1 MHRCESTRA
10 PTVLPS
16 RNFDRSLTE
25 ARCMLILSH
34 EDLIRLLRPASL
46 IGPVEAA
53 ALAQDRGDARAP
65 RRQHI
70 EWNGNTLL
78 TMPAVATDVIGT
90 KLVCVVP
97 GNAARQLPVTNGVMI
112 LADWVTGIPVAA
124 LNAAALTALR
134 TGAVGALGVKYLT
147 PTDAHTCAIIGC
159 AVQRAWQAISA
170 AAVRPVREIFCV
182 PRSSAS
188 YERFAATIASVEPQL
203 RITRCA
209 HARELL
215 GRTSLVIAATTAAE
229 PVLPDQP
236 ALLEGKHFISI
247 GSFRTTMQELPDSV
261 YRLAGH
267 IVIDSEAAREEV
279 GDVAGPLRKGIVTP
293 ENVFTI
299 GRVVSGERPIAV
311 NRTTAFKSVGM
322 ALYDLHVARALY
334 DEARRRHVGCEVQL

>member
-1 MHRCESTRA
+1 
-10 PTVLPS
+10 
-16 RNFDRSLTE
+16 
-25 ARCMLILSH
+25 MLVLSH
-34 EDLIRLLRPASL
+34 ADLIRLLSPAAL
-46 IGPVEAA
+46 VGPVEAA
-53 ALAQDRGDARAP
+53 ALAQDRGDAHAP

-78 TMPAVATDVIGT
+78 TMPAVAADVIGT

-112 LADWVTGIPVAA
+112 LADGVTGLPLAA

-147 PTDAHTCAIIGC
+147 PADTRTLGIIGC
-159 AVQRAWQAISA
+159 GVQGAWQAISA
-170 AAVRPVREIFCV
+170 TAVRPVGEIFCV

-188 YERFAATIASVEPQL
+188 YERFAATILSVTPQL
-203 RITRCA
+203 RITRCV

-215 GRTSLVIAATTAAE
+215 ERTSLVIAATTAVD
-229 PVLPDQP
+229 PVLPDEP
-236 ALLEGKHFISI
+236 VLLEGKHFISI
-247 GSFRTTMQELPDSV
+247 GSFRVTMQELPDSV

-279 GDVAGPLRKGIVTP
+279 GDVAAPIGKGIVAD

-299 GRVVSGERPIAV
+299 GRVISGERPIDV

-334 DEARRRHVGCEVQL
+334 DEARRRHLGCEVAL